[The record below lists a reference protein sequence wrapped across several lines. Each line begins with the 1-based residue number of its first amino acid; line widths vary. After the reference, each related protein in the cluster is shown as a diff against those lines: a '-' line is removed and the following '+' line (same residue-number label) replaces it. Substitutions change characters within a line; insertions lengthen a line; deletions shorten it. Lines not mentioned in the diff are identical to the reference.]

1 MTTKQDVDNEV
12 LIQEMLRDAE
22 KADVSGELEKNPV
35 IHKGDNT
42 LEAPM
47 TVKEIS
53 SAGYVWIYDTRSFER
68 LPVLYYMLPQ
78 KLRQRRPDG
87 SFRFTTSQPKEQPYR
102 GSIKC
107 FLHPDSPDREEYN
120 RKGFRVC
127 PKSNITNEYQLEQH
141 MSKKHKQE
149 WIAIKEERARVE
161 KAEDRELQ
169 RALLNAQLGNVKN
182 KEEAIKEEKP
192 PLYVSD
198 KDKK

>member
-1 MTTKQDVDNEV
+1 MVTQEQPIENEV
-12 LIQEMLRDAE
+12 LIQEMLRGAE

-68 LPVLYYMLPQ
+68 LPGLYYMLPQ

-107 FLHPDSPDREEYN
+107 LLHPDSPDREEYDK
-120 RKGFRVC
+120 KGFRVC
-127 PKSNITNEYQLEQH
+127 LKSNITNEYQLEQH
-141 MSKKHKQE
+141 MAKKHKQE

-161 KAEDRELQ
+161 RAEDRELQ
-169 RALLNAQLGNVKN
+169 KALLNAQLSNVK
-182 KEEAIKEEKP
+182 EEVVKKEKP

>member
-1 MTTKQDVDNEV
+1 MVTQEQPIENEV

-22 KADVSGELEKNPV
+22 KAEVSGDLEANPV

-107 FLHPDSPDREEYN
+107 LLHPDSPDRKEYDA
-120 RKGFRVC
+120 KGYRVC
-127 PKSNITNEYQLEQH
+127 LKANITNLYQLDQH
-141 MSKKHKQE
+141 MLKKHKQE
-149 WIAIKEERARVE
+149 WVAIKEERARAE
-161 KAEDRELQ
+161 RDEDRKLQ
-169 RALLNAQLGNVKN
+169 RALLNAQLGNVT
-182 KEEAIKEEKP
+182 KEKVKEEKP

>member
-1 MTTKQDVDNEV
+1 MTTKEQPIDNEV

-22 KADVSGELEKNPV
+22 KAEVLGELEKNPV

-107 FLHPDSPDREEYN
+107 LLHPDSPDREEYDK
-120 RKGFRVC
+120 KGFRVC
-127 PKSNITNEYQLEQH
+127 LKSNITNEYQLEQH
-141 MSKKHKQE
+141 MVKKHKQE

-161 KAEDRELQ
+161 RAEDRKLQ
-169 RALLNAQLGNVKN
+169 RALLNAQLGNI
-182 KEEAIKEEKP
+182 KEEEKP